1 MVQVGDP
8 LHPPRVCGFGAVSNP
23 ETARGAWFESPGR
36 GRLSANGVDEP
47 INRLCRPLECL
58 LPTLVRV
65 IHDCCGALS
74 PGLDPQG
81 KRFCREQAPRRWRR
95 QTTPLAAQCPRR
107 TGSKMVAFFD
117 SIPED
122 LKLWLLSQPVFFV
135 ASAPSIAAHINLS
148 PKGLPS
154 ASLAVLSP
162 NHIAYLDANGSGNE
176 SISHIRE
183 NGRMTIMFCSFDSVP
198 RILRLF
204 CCSGTVIEWDHPRFH
219 PTLDRMKPH
228 VTHYNPDN
236 FPGTRAIIDLH
247 VFQVQTSCGY
257 GVPRLALSTDPDS
270 NAPRPCL
277 CDRDTMAQWTANKI
291 ASNKLHAWQAEMN
304 SHSID
309 GLPGLRV
316 AMRDRAKGN
325 PVQMLLVDLRIWLCR
340 YRRATELVAVML
352 FSVIITTVVLKGLS
366 L

>member
-1 MVQVGDP
+1 
-8 LHPPRVCGFGAVSNP
+8 
-23 ETARGAWFESPGR
+23 
-36 GRLSANGVDEP
+36 
-47 INRLCRPLECL
+47 
-58 LPTLVRV
+58 
-65 IHDCCGALS
+65 
-74 PGLDPQG
+74 
-81 KRFCREQAPRRWRR
+81 
-95 QTTPLAAQCPRR
+95 
-107 TGSKMVAFFD
+107 MVAFFD
-117 SIPED
+117 FIPED